1 MLLLIEQ
8 STVDK
13 RHLQSQMLPLS
24 TDSILSAL
32 CIYRVFY
39 LHLEPLAPPHLML
52 SPMSSHYSLLLY
64 IMLLIT
70 ISPSSPRI

>member
-13 RHLQSQMLPLS
+13 RHLQSQILPLS

-39 LHLEPLAPPHLML
+39 LHLEPLAPPHLINAL
-52 SPMSSHYSLLLY
+52 TYVIPLFTSLYHAL
-64 IMLLIT
+64 T